1 MDELIEQI
9 KLSDDLI
16 NSVDLVESHK
26 DALIE
31 LVEPYI
37 SKQKSHID
45 NENIYTRDCVF
56 SNENFEIILITWY
69 KGSESPIHDHAENGC
84 LMFLLNG
91 VLLEERFDPVSG
103 NMSSLNIIRN
113 KNVNYIHNREAFHRI
128 SNKTDETVHSIH
140 VYSPPKYSK
149 L

>member
-1 MDELIEQI
+1 MNKIIEKI
-9 KLSDDLI
+9 TLTSDLI
-16 NSVDLVESHK
+16 NSVELVESNK
-26 DALIE
+26 DVLIE
-31 LVEPYI
+31 LAEPYI
-37 SKQKSHID
+37 SKQKFCID
-45 NENIYTRDCVF
+45 KEKIYTRDCVF

-91 VLLEERFDPVSG
+91 VLLEERFDPVDK